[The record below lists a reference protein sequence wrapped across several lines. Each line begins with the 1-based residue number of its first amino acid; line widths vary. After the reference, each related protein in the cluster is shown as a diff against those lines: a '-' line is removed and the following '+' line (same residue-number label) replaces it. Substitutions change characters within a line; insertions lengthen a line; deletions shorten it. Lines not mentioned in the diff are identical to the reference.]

1 MKNNNKIGVMLTV
14 GDKSTMLF
22 GVASIEE
29 HTKIFICDHFDIVYY
44 FQGLEYTFK

>member
-14 GDKSTMLF
+14 GERSTMLF

-29 HTKIFICDHFDIVYY
+29 NTKKNHISIM
-44 FQGLEYTFK
+44 GAL